1 MVIAIEPMVT
11 AGSYEVDVLEDKW
24 TAVTRDRRLAAHF
37 EHSVAITP
45 DGPRILS
52 ISDRG
57 LKTGRQ
63 LVVDRAGK
71 DG

>member
-11 AGSYEVDVLEDKW
+11 AGTYDVDILSDGW
-24 TAVTRDRRLAAHF
+24 TAVTKDRKWAAHF

-45 DGPRILS
+45 QGPRILS

-57 LKTGRQ
+57 LNKHTIK
-63 LVVDRAGK
+63 A
-71 DG
+71 